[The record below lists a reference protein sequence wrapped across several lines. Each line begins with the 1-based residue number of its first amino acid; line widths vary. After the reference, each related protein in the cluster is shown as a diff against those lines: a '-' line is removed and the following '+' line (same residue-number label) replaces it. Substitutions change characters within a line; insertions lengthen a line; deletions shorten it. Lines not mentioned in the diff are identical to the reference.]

1 MFCDN
6 WILGIGAGNQTFRE
20 IYGLY
25 MLTGFDALSTYSV
38 PLEIAVESGIFGLLA
53 FVVFIGWFLYDAFC
67 FVKSNNGTNGL
78 ADKAIVAS
86 SILLILGVL
95 THGLF
100 DTIYFR
106 PQVQF
111 LFWTMIA
118 TASSVIT
125 QKQHIAD
132 NIEV

>member
-1 MFCDN
+1 M
-6 WILGIGAGNQTFRE
+6 GIDLIKNEEEVNIR
-20 IYGLY
+20 
-25 MLTGFDALSTYSV
+25 
-38 PLEIAVESGIFGLLA
+38 LEITDEMKENLLEATKWIRFMNIVGCISMGLLA

-67 FVKSNNGTNGL
+67 FVKSNNDTYGL
-78 ADKAIVAS
+78 ADKVIVAS
-86 SILLILGVL
+86 SILLIIGVL

-118 TASSVIT
+118 AASSVIT